1 MIGALITT
9 GLSFVLAL
17 SFIII
22 IFLKH
27 KPKANKVKQ
36 SFILLLVIF
45 ILFFVNIYVI
55 MPSIIIPNMLV
66 LNLIAAAITL
76 PLIYLLLTG
85 GKATIKARYSRFFI
99 IVGLLILAVPATY
112 LYGIFSLDNVHD
124 SIKTEEKDQ
133 AEPLSKDDTPIAVAP
148 ESARNKM
155 QKAMSVVPNP
165 QFYDLGKLQV
175 QKIKEDIVY
184 VAPLEFTG
192 FWKFVRGQETE
203 GYFTISATNVNAQPE
218 FISDKMQYTN
228 SSYFHKNVQR
238 VIYDKYP
245 HYVQSGEAQIEVD
258 EDGKPWYVQTLYK
271 TLSITDKPNLND
283 LKVAVVDPNSGEV
296 SLYDTAE
303 APAFIEG
310 SVSSEIASLQN
321 EYYGKYVHGWFNSK
335 FGKKDVRIPNESG
348 TEKSVTPVFGENG
361 EMYYFTDMTSPKE
374 NIDSALGYTMIH
386 ARTGELTYFNG
397 EMNNGIMDSEGAKQI
412 VNKEFPEKKW
422 EGSMPILYN
431 IDGNAT
437 WVVNVLDPN
446 GLFKKYAYINAAD
459 SDFVVF
465 GETANQTLKNYRIAL
480 QQNPGF
486 VNSSDGAEIVKV
498 KGEIDRVLV
507 STSDNIQI
515 VQFILKNDPI
525 IYTVNTTIEPK
536 AIFLNKGDTVNMEV
550 KIRDGATG
558 SVESIEIEGLTD

>member
-9 GLSFVLAL
+9 GLSFILAL
-17 SFIII
+17 CFIII
-22 IFLKH
+22 TFLKQ
-27 KPKANKVKQ
+27 KPNKKKVKQ
-36 SFILLLVIF
+36 IFISFLIIF
-45 ILFFVNIYVI
+45 ILFLIGIYFI
-55 MPSIIIPNMLV
+55 MPSIIVPNMLI
-66 LNLIAAAITL
+66 LNLLVAIITV
-76 PLIYLLLTG
+76 PLVYLLLMG
-85 GKATIKARYSRFFI
+85 GNITIKKRHTSVFI
-99 IVGLLILAVPATY
+99 ITGLLILSIPAIY
-112 LYGIFSLDNVHD
+112 VYGLFSLDNVHD
-124 SIKTEEKDQ
+124 SIQTEEKEQ
-133 AEPLSKDDTPIAVAP
+133 AKPLNKDDTPIAVSP

-155 QKAMSVVPNP
+155 QKSMSVVPNP

-175 QKIKEDIVY
+175 QKMNDDIVY

-192 FWKFVRGQETE
+192 LWKFIRGQETE
-203 GYFTISATNVNAQPE
+203 GFFTISATNVNAQPE
-218 FISDKMQYTN
+218 FISSKMQYTN

-238 VIYDKYP
+238 VIYDKFP

-258 EDGKPWYVQTLYK
+258 EAGKPWYVQTLYQ
-271 TLSITDKPNLND
+271 TMTITDKPDLND
-283 LKVAVVDPNSGEV
+283 LKVAVVDPTSGEV
-296 SLYDTAE
+296 ALYDTEE

-348 TEKSVTPVFGENG
+348 TEKSVTPVFDENG

-412 VNKEFPEKKW
+412 VNKEFPEKNW

-431 IDGNAT
+431 IDGHAT

-465 GETANQTLKNYRIAL
+465 GETANQALESYRIAL
-480 QQNPGF
+480 QQNPSF
-486 VNSSDGAEIVKV
+486 VQSSDGADIENVEGAIT
-498 KGEIDRVLV
+498 RVLV
-507 STSDNIQI
+507 STKDNIQI
-515 VQFILKNDPI
+515 VQFLLQNDPI

-536 AIFLNKGDTVNMEV
+536 AIFLTEGDTVNMEV
-550 KIRDGATG
+550 KVRDGATG
-558 SVESIEIEGLTD
+558 SVESIVIKGLTD